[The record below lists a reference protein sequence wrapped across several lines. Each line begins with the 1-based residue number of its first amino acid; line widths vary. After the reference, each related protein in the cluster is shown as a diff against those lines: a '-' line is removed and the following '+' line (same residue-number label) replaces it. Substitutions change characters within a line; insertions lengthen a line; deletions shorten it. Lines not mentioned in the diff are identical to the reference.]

1 MTRKCLTLFCLGLL
15 LLTVSAAKAA
25 RIDTLSVESPK
36 MKKNI
41 EVLVIVPDQCKAS
54 APCPTVYLLHG
65 YGGNARSWLKL
76 KPELPQMADADGII
90 VVCPY
95 GENSWYWDSPLQTGS
110 QFETFVSSEL
120 VNYIDSHYPT
130 VADRRARA
138 ITGFSMGGHGG
149 MWLSIRHK
157 DIFGAGGSMSGG
169 VDIRPFPDNWDMKK
183 QLGEEAAN
191 QGRWDAHTAINQL
204 DRVKDGDLAM
214 IIDCGTEDFFYEVNL
229 KFHQTLAE
237 RGIHHD
243 FISRPGVHNEAYWN
257 NSMDYQWLF
266 FKKFFNGYRDTPVK

>member
-1 MTRKCLTLFCLGLL
+1 MIRKHCLFCLFLL
-15 LLTVSAAKAA
+15 FAICQAKAA
-25 RIDTLSVESPK
+25 RIDTLSVKSSK
-36 MKKNI
+36 MGKSI
-41 EVLVIVPDQCKAS
+41 EVLVFVPE
-54 APCPTVYLLHG
+54 PCTEGKEYPVIYLLNG
-65 YGGNARSWLKL
+65 YSGNAHSWPNI
-76 KPELPQMADADGII
+76 KPELPEMVDRDGII
-90 VVCPY
+90 AVCPD
-95 GENSWYWDSPLQTGS
+95 GQDSWYWDSPTQSGS

-120 VNYIDSHYPT
+120 TSYIDSHYPT
-130 VADRRARA
+130 VSDRTGRA

-204 DRVKDGDLAM
+204 DRLKDGDLAM
-214 IIDCGTEDFFYEVNL
+214 IIDCGTEDFFYDVNL
-229 KFHQTLAE
+229 KFHQALAE